1 MGKMQKIAKNAIGP
15 LTAKDEI
22 KETEKP
28 VDITNMN
35 DLETKV
41 VNDYLQAIKADIK
54 DVIGAAEIKFYEGVT
69 ILENIAAKHG
79 VSIRAAINKAENGLS
94 VEINADF
101 NDEYLMKKYKNEAID
116 KHMSKYKSQ

>member
-1 MGKMQKIAKNAIGP
+1 MGKKPKIAKNAIES
-15 LTAKDEI
+15 LTTNDEV
-22 KETEKP
+22 KETETP

-54 DVIGAAEIKFYEGVT
+54 DVIGAAELKFFEGVA
-69 ILENIAAKHG
+69 ILENIAARHG
-79 VSIRAAINKAENGLS
+79 LAIWAAINKAENGMS
-94 VEINADF
+94 VEINVDF
-101 NDEYLMKKYKNEAID
+101 NDEQLMKKYKKEAID